1 MTGPVSRPRRAEPL
15 GVRTGGAAWTRVH
28 AAIAAA
34 GLEILADRG
43 YGGFTVDAVS
53 EASGIARR
61 TIYRHYPTRLSLA
74 VAALRQLPTMDGW
87 WPSSGAPRERLRAA
101 LRHGASFPVRLPQ
114 LLATAMVHRD
124 DAPELLEALHDQVL
138 TPRLKAI
145 DAWVE
150 QGKADGWARPD
161 VHGWQVA
168 ALLQGSID
176 AEVLGLVDF
185 GSARQ
190 RADILADTAWALVAV
205 DPDGD
210 GTSLTSSPSRGSSRR
225 GTDLP

>member
-1 MTGPVSRPRRAEPL
+1 MAERASRQRRAEPL

-34 GLEILADRG
+34 GLEILAERG
-43 YGGFTVDAVS
+43 YGGFTVDAVA

-87 WPSSGAPRERLRAA
+87 WPATGAPREQLRAA

-114 LLATAMVHRD
+114 LMATAMVHRE

-138 TPRLKAI
+138 IPRLRTI

-150 QGKADGWARPD
+150 QGKAHGWARPD
-161 VHGWQVA
+161 VQGWQVA
-168 ALLQGSID
+168 VLLQGSID

-190 RADILADTAWALVAV
+190 RAETLADAAWNLVAL
-205 DPDGD
+205 DPAGD
-210 GTSLTSSPSRGSSRR
+210 GTATSRAARKP
-225 GTDLP
+225 